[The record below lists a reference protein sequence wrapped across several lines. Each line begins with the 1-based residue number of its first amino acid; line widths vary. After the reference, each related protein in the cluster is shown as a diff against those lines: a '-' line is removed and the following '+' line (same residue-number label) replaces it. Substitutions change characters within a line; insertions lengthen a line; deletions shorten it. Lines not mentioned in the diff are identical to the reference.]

1 MTKDAGAMAMNIEML
16 QEMNHADQGKDKP
29 KKKKA
34 AAAVAAASSQSAASG
49 KKTSAKKK

>member
-34 AAAVAAASSQSAASG
+34 AAAAASSQSAASG

>member
-16 QEMNHADQGKDKP
+16 QEMNHAEQGKDKP

-34 AAAVAAASSQSAASG
+34 AAASSQSAASG